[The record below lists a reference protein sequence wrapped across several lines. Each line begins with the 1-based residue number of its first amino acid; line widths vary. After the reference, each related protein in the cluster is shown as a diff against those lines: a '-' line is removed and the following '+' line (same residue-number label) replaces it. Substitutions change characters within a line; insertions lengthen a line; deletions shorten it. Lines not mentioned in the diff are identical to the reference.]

1 MRRYAIA
8 VLTAAIAVALGGVA
22 LAQHGHG
29 ARGLTKI
36 SINGQT
42 VSIDYGRPSLH
53 GRNVQELLKGKL
65 APGNG
70 FWRLGANSST
80 TLTTDTD
87 LKFGDVTVPKGV
99 YSLWAQRKSDSSW
112 NLVFNKQHGQ
122 WGLTH
127 NPSLDFA
134 SAPLTE
140 SKVSSDAQM
149 LVIRLEQQGGNAGEV
164 VIHWGDM
171 ELRTHFTGA

>member
-8 VLTAAIAVALGGVA
+8 ILTVATVIALGGVA
-22 LAQHGHG
+22 LAQHGG
-29 ARGLTKI
+29 RGLTKI

-80 TLTTDTD
+80 TFTTDTD

-99 YSLWAQRKSDSSW
+99 YSLFAQRKSDSSW

-122 WGLTH
+122 WGLKH
-127 NPSLDFA
+127 DASLDFA
-134 SAPLTE
+134 FVPLHE

-149 LVIRLEQQGGNAGEV
+149 LVIRLEQRGSNTGEV

-171 ELRTHFTGA
+171 ELSTHFTGA